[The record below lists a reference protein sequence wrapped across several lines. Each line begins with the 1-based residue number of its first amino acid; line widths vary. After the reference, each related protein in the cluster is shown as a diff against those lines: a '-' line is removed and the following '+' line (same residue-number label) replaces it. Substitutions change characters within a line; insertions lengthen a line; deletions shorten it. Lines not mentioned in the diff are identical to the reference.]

1 MARKLIETQKT
12 TLTYGISN
20 VSTTIQ
26 LKNLLKLDGTSI
38 AASDIGDL
46 LYGTFGPGTSK
57 EEIFSINGANVTVE
71 TNGNIT
77 ITGVVRGLMEVS
89 PYTTGGFSTD
99 HSSGEVVIFG
109 NNPQVY
115 QDIYDYINDAI
126 VGGGVDAS
134 TTVKGISKLSTA
146 PASPSNPI
154 AVGDNDPRIPTTNY
168 TAAMAGT
175 LGTPSATNKFVT
187 QDNVYTGETDQEQAT
202 QNATVEFGMP
212 NTSTNKNKI
221 VQSFIPVKTKIRGVK
236 LYKAANTGTFTGTVT
251 VELFANSAGNPTGS
265 ALASKTFTNVEYNAL
280 VVGEFETLF
289 SAEYSMTTGST
300 YHLVISASTADGSNH
315 PNLGTN
321 SAGGYA
327 NGSVKYWNTTDG
339 YVAVA
344 TIDLYFKTLQGENSQ
359 VVQTDSTGA
368 IPLSMFDISKMPI
381 PAYYQRAYK
390 DSSTFYSGSA
400 TTDGSVFVIF
410 NGSGG
415 AQELQRYKRDPLTGY
430 YYKSHGVAVTP
441 GPTTSST
448 IIVGSYIYIFNDIS
462 DNVTGYR
469 YNLADLTGEVAL
481 TLPTISS
488 SLDTWSLFSWTDG
501 SHIFLVCGK
510 ASTTYYKMSIS
521 GTTLSTVTTG
531 TCASNIF
538 YSVADYDNRFF
549 TMFDG
554 TTVYFSRFHN
564 DNILTFWKLNDL
576 VASAITQISNDYIPS
591 FTTKGSVGFVIPID
605 SQRMYLGS
613 TETIYGDGDGSPVDY
628 ESYVINLYPFSKL

>member
-12 TLTYGISN
+12 TLTYGISD

-26 LKNLLKLDGTSI
+26 LKNLLKLDGTSV

-115 QDIYDYINDAI
+115 QDIYDYIDAAV

-187 QDNVYTGETDQEQAT
+187 SDNTYTGETDQEQTT

-221 VQSFIPVKTKIRGVK
+221 VQSFIPLKTKIRGVK

-251 VELFANSAGNPTGS
+251 VELFANSGGNPTGS
-265 ALASKTFTNVEYNAL
+265 ALTTKTFTNVEYNTFA
-280 VVGEFETLF
+280 VGEIEVIFT
-289 SAEYSMTTGST
+289 EYSMTTGST

-315 PNLGTN
+315 PNIGTN

-327 NGSVKYWNTTDG
+327 NGSVKYWNSTDG

-359 VVQTDSTGA
+359 IIQTDTTGVIPST
-368 IPLSMFDISKMPI
+368 FYDISKMPM
-381 PAYYQRAYK
+381 PAYQQ
-390 DSSTFYSGSA
+390 DF
-400 TTDGSVFVIF
+400 
-410 NGSGG
+410 
-415 AQELQRYKRDPLTGY
+415 P
-430 YYKSHGVAVTP
+430 
-441 GPTTSST
+441 TSST
-448 IIVGSYIYIFNDIS
+448 ETISATFSDVTSAVGSNKDGSALYIGFDTSMFLYRFRRDTLTGKYLQTHRIDTTVTGTSTDTGAIIVIGDYIYWFANDGTNIKC
-462 DNVTGYR
+462 TR
-469 YNLADLTGEVAL
+469 FLAADLTGEQVITVPTVACNGDL
-481 TLPTISS
+481 YA
-488 SLDTWSLFSWTDG
+488 WTDG
-501 SHIFLVCGK
+501 VNAYVVSDNS
-510 ASTTYYKMSIS
+510 STTSRKWSVS
-521 GTTLSTVTTG
+521 GTTFTAIST
-531 TCASNIF
+531 ASISSILNPGNV
-538 YSVADYDNRFF
+538 S
-549 TMFDG
+549 MFDG
-554 TTVYFSRFHN
+554 TNAY
-564 DNILTFWKLNDL
+564 ILDSNGSTTGPSIVKLNNIDGSTVTSTTTFTLGASISGVQGIPLL
-576 VASAITQISNDYIPS
+576 VN
-591 FTTKGSVGFVIPID
+591 ID
-605 SQRMYLGS
+605 SNRMYLGFVYQNYNENNADAIIS
-613 TETIYGDGDGSPVDY
+613 TNIR
-628 ESYVINLYPFSKL
+628 LYPVTKP